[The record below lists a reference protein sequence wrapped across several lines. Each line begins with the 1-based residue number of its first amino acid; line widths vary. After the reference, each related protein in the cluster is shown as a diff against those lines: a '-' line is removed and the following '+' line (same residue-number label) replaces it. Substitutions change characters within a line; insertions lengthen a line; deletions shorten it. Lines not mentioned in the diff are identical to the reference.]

1 MPSNFFFTL
10 CILQTHSASHIT
22 CLKPGQAA
30 ESALT
35 EIENIWHSL
44 HISSAEISENLITE
58 NDMLWEEIPE
68 LLVDDDETK
77 TNNTNFEPPPEPLY
91 CKLCEP
97 DEKKP
102 ASLFCKECDCN
113 LCDSCINDHNNFKLT
128 RNHEMLLLKSTE

>member
-1 MPSNFFFTL
+1 M
-10 CILQTHSASHIT
+10 
-22 CLKPGQAA
+22 
-30 ESALT
+30 
-35 EIENIWHSL
+35 
-44 HISSAEISENLITE
+44 ITE

-128 RNHEMLLLKSTE
+128 CNHEMLLLKGLNKPTGSCIFLCLAPLLEKVFYFA

>member
-1 MPSNFFFTL
+1 MNLPSNFFFTL

-44 HISSAEISENLITE
+44 HTSSAEISENLITE

-97 DEKKP
+97 NEKKN
-102 ASLFCKECDCN
+102 SSMTQDCKP
-113 LCDSCINDHNNFKLT
+113 I
-128 RNHEMLLLKSTE
+128 

>member
-44 HISSAEISENLITE
+44 HTSSAEISENLITE
-58 NDMLWEEIPE
+58 NDMLLEEIPE

-77 TNNTNFEPPPEPLY
+77 TNNNNFEPPPEP
-91 CKLCEP
+91 CKLFVSLM
-97 DEKKP
+97 KKN
-102 ASLFCKECDCN
+102 CN
-113 LCDSCINDHNNFKLT
+113 LCDSCIHNNFKLT